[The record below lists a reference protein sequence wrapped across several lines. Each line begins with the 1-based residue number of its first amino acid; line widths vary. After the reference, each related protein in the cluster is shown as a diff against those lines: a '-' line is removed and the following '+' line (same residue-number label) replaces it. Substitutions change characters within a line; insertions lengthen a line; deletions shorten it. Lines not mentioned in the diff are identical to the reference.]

1 MEKRN
6 IRQELMTIGGANF
19 EKWYEGLTR
28 EEKLEYS
35 FIIENEKER
44 REAFVKPPQKPDLGE
59 AVHYWIQHKGFLN
72 LDTPEEEIWEFYQN
86 KNENNE

>member
-6 IRQELMTIGGANF
+6 IRQELMNIGGANF

-44 REAFVKPPQKPDLGE
+44 PAESVEPKQKPNLGE
-59 AVHYWIQHKGFLN
+59 AISYWVEQKGFLD
-72 LDTPEEEIWEFYQN
+72 LDTPEEEIWEFFN
-86 KNENNE
+86 KKQK